1 MLKNCVVLFAVLA
14 MSGLASA
21 NFVNGPIV
29 APINDPSHGFTLQ
42 EVIDAGGIRVG
53 DKVFD
58 LFTVNNSKS
67 DGAQAPDPSGI
78 VVYGVQ
84 VSGEL
89 GLRFTGGWSA
99 VGGQVADSV
108 IMFRVQADRP
118 WLISDNSLWMDAY
131 GARNGGQ
138 VSISEN
144 VFAADPLT
152 GFTPSLADKFVY
164 FANRGDNQKY
174 DHQEFTNAQGELVAL
189 PVIWVVKDIVVSG
202 GPRES
207 GGAGLSQF
215 YQTFSQIPEPASM
228 MLLVVGGLLASVRK
242 HRRS

>member
-1 MLKNCVVLFAVLA
+1 MLKNCVVLFAVLVL
-14 MSGLASA
+14 SGLASA

-42 EVIDAGGIRVG
+42 QVIDAGGIRVG

-58 LFTVNNSKS
+58 LFTVNNSQS
-67 DGAQAPDPSGI
+67 DGALAPDPSGI

-99 VGGQVADSV
+99 ASGQVADTV

-118 WLISDNSLWMDAY
+118 FLISDNSLWMDVY
-131 GARNGGQ
+131 SARDGGQ

-144 VFAADPLT
+144 VFAANPLT

-164 FANRGDNQKY
+164 FANRGDNQTY
-174 DHQEFTNAQGELVAL
+174 DHQEFTNAQGESVAL
-189 PVIWVVKDIVVSG
+189 PVIWVVKDIVVGAGS
-202 GPRES
+202 RES